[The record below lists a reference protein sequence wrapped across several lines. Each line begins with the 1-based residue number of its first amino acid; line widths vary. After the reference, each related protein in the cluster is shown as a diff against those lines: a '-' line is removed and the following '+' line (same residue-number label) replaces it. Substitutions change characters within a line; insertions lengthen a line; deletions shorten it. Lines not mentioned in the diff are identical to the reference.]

1 MRRTSLVVVV
11 SITIATLAVGGTA
24 QPAAGRTAP
33 LAIGPEAWLDAL
45 TIPQIQARIG
55 RGDLTSHRLTR
66 AYLRRI
72 TALDDDVNS
81 ILKLNPRALAEA
93 AASDAYRKAH
103 GPRSKL
109 EGVPVLLKDNIDT
122 ADLGDTA
129 GSRALLGSRPARD
142 AKLVRR
148 LRSAGAVILGK
159 ANLTEWANFRD
170 GRATSGWSGV
180 GGQTNN
186 PYVLDRNPCGS
197 SSGSGAAVAAAL
209 AQVAIGTETDGSIVC
224 PSGAMGLVGLKPT
237 LGLVSRAGIIPI
249 SAQQDTAGPMARH
262 VIDAAIT
269 MNVIQGEDPQDPA
282 TGAIPPDQPRV
293 YRLDGGALDGARIGV
308 WRRAGIDPDVD
319 AIVERSVQAMRAAGA
334 TVVEVTLDE
343 SAVFNDEVTAIFSE
357 FKRDIEKYLRVT
369 PGRHP
374 ATLAELIAFNQ
385 ADPIELRFFGQDR
398 FELAERAPSASDPVV
413 VAARQRATSRARAII
428 DEALAV
434 YDLDA
439 VVAPTNGPAWL
450 TTLGQGDAVTGPSSS
465 RLPAVSGYPSITVP
479 AGLDGELPIGVSFIG
494 TRFADG
500 DLLSLAFSF
509 EQATHAR
516 RAPKLLASIGG

>member
-1 MRRTSLVVVV
+1 MGRSRSVLVALVAIVVLGG
-11 SITIATLAVGGTA
+11 ITAPVAGEAVPQVAVGPDG
-24 QPAAGRTAP
+24 
-33 LAIGPEAWLDAL
+33 WLDAL
-45 TIPQIQARIG
+45 TIPQIQARMG
-55 RGDLTSHRLTR
+55 RGQLTSRRLTA
-66 AYLRRI
+66 AYLRRVA
-72 TALDDDVNS
+72 ALDDEVNA

-93 AASDAYRKAH
+93 DASDRHRRDY

-129 GSRALLGSRPARD
+129 GSRALLGSRPAHD

-224 PSGAMGLVGLKPT
+224 PSGTMGVVGLKPS
-237 LGLVSRAGIIPI
+237 LGLVSRSGIVPI
-249 SAQQDTAGPMARH
+249 TARQDIAGPIARH
-262 VIDAAIT
+262 VVDAAIT
-269 MNVIQGEDPQDPA
+269 MNVIQGEDPQDPSTRA
-282 TGAIPPDQPRV
+282 FPPAQPRV
-293 YRLDGGALDGARIGV
+293 YRLNGRSLHGARIGV

-319 AIVERSVQAMRAAGA
+319 AIVERSVQAMRSAGA
-334 TVVEVTLDE
+334 TVVEVSLDE
-343 SAVFNDEVTAIFSE
+343 SAVFNDEVTAIFPE
-357 FKRDIEKYLRVT
+357 FKRDIETYLAAT
-369 PGRHP
+369 PGKHP
-374 ATLAELIAFNQ
+374 MTLAGLIAFNR
-385 ADPIELRFFGQDR
+385 ADPIELQFFGQDR
-398 FELAERAPSASDPVV
+398 FELSERAPAASDPSV
-413 VAARQRATSRARAII
+413 VAARFRATGGARAII
-428 DEALAV
+428 DGALASG
-434 YDLDA
+434 DLDA

-450 TTLGQGDAVTGPSSS
+450 TTLGQGDAMTGPTSS
-465 RLPAVSGYPSITVP
+465 RLPAVAGYPALTVP
-479 AGLDGELPIGVSFIG
+479 AGFDGELPIGMSFIG

-500 DLLSLAFSF
+500 DLLSLGYSF
-509 EQATHAR
+509 ELATHAR
-516 RAPKLLASIGG
+516 RPPKLLATT

>member
-1 MRRTSLVVVV
+1 MR
-11 SITIATLAVGGTA
+11 
-24 QPAAGRTAP
+24 
-33 LAIGPEAWLDAL
+33 
-45 TIPQIQARIG
+45 
-55 RGDLTSHRLTR
+55 
-66 AYLRRI
+66 
-72 TALDDDVNS
+72 
-81 ILKLNPRALAEA
+81 
-93 AASDAYRKAH
+93 
-103 GPRSKL
+103 
-109 EGVPVLLKDNIDT
+109 
-122 ADLGDTA
+122 
-129 GSRALLGSRPARD
+129 
-142 AKLVRR
+142 
-148 LRSAGAVILGK
+148 
-159 ANLTEWANFRD
+159 F
-170 GRATSGWSGV
+170 
-180 GGQTNN
+180 
-186 PYVLDRNPCGS
+186 

-209 AQVAIGTETDGSIVC
+209 AQVTIGTETDGSIVC

-262 VIDAAIT
+262 VVDAAIT

-282 TGAIPPDQPRV
+282 TCAIPPDQPRV
-293 YRLDGGALDGARIGV
+293 YRLDGRALDGARIGV
-308 WRRAGIDPDVD
+308 WRMAGIDPDVD

-357 FKRDIEKYLRVT
+357 FKRDIAKYLRVT

-398 FELAERAPSASDPVV
+398 FELAERAPLASDPVV

-439 VVAPTNGPAWL
+439 IVAPTNGPAWL

-479 AGLDGELPIGVSFIG
+479 AGLDGELPIGVSFDRYPLRRRRPAVAG
-494 TRFADG
+494 VQLRARGARPAGAEAAGVDRRPTRRTGSLTGSTSPTWRAQDGEGYRPAAAFAAEVTATEEGAAMTVVSVHIADVG
-500 DLLSLAFSF
+500 LPKSLGFIRHPRPASIPGLLHANAGRGRQVRHDSCAAF
-509 EQATHAR
+509 ARAR
-516 RAPKLLASIGG
+516 RPHRVLAGRGRPQAVRGDASARRHTRWRAGRARPAAAHPRRVARHR

>member
-1 MRRTSLVVVV
+1 MRRMSFVVVV

-24 QPAAGRTAP
+24 QPAAGGTAP
-33 LAIGPEAWLDAL
+33 VAIGPEAWLDAL

-55 RGDLTSHRLTR
+55 RGDLTSHRLTA

-93 AASDAYRKAH
+93 DASDAYREAH

-237 LGLVSRAGIIPI
+237 LGLVSRARHHPDLR
-249 SAQQDTAGPMARH
+249 AAGHRGADGPPRRRRGDH
-262 VIDAAIT
+262 D
-269 MNVIQGEDPQDPA
+269 ERDPRRGPAGSGDRCDPA
-282 TGAIPPDQPRV
+282 RSAWV

-308 WRRAGIDPDVD
+308 WRMAGIDPDVD

-357 FKRDIEKYLRVT
+357 FKRDIAKYLRVT

-413 VAARQRATSRARAII
+413 VAARQRATGRARAII

>member
-1 MRRTSLVVVV
+1 MT
-11 SITIATLAVGGTA
+11 
-24 QPAAGRTAP
+24 
-33 LAIGPEAWLDAL
+33 
-45 TIPQIQARIG
+45 
-55 RGDLTSHRLTR
+55 
-66 AYLRRI
+66 
-72 TALDDDVNS
+72 
-81 ILKLNPRALAEA
+81 
-93 AASDAYRKAH
+93 
-103 GPRSKL
+103 
-109 EGVPVLLKDNIDT
+109 
-122 ADLGDTA
+122 
-129 GSRALLGSRPARD
+129 
-142 AKLVRR
+142 
-148 LRSAGAVILGK
+148 
-159 ANLTEWANFRD
+159 
-170 GRATSGWSGV
+170 
-180 GGQTNN
+180 
-186 PYVLDRNPCGS
+186 
-197 SSGSGAAVAAAL
+197 
-209 AQVAIGTETDGSIVC
+209 IGTETDGSIVC

-262 VIDAAIT
+262 VVDAAIT
-269 MNVIQGEDPQDPA
+269 MNVIQGKDPQDPA
-282 TGAIPPDQPRV
+282 TCAIPPDQPRV
-293 YRLDGGALDGARIGV
+293 YRLDGRALDGARIGV
-308 WRRAGIDPDVD
+308 WRMAGIDPDVD
-319 AIVERSVQAMRAAGA
+319 AIVERSVQAMRVAGA

-398 FELAERAPSASDPVV
+398 FELAERAPLASDPVV

-439 VVAPTNGPAWL
+439 IVAPTNGPAWL

-516 RAPKLLASIGG
+516 RTPKLLASIGG